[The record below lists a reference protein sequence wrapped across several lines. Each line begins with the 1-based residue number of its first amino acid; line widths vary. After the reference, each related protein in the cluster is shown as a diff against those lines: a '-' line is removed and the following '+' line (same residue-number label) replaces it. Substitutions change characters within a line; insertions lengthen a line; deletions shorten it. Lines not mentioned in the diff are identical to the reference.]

1 MAAPLPPPNPSDA
14 PLVSAAFMQAV
25 VAHLADPNRPPP
37 DDLGFALWA
46 ARLVFLAEDEI
57 ARAVTDD
64 RRRRQ
69 RPSPN

>member
-1 MAAPLPPPNPSDA
+1 MRAA
-14 PLVSAAFMQAV
+14 
-25 VAHLADPNRPPP
+25 VAHLADPGRPPP
-37 DDLGFALWA
+37 DDPGFALWA
-46 ARLVFLAEDEI
+46 ARLVFLVEDEI